1 MNTYTSSGIPSAAAE
16 AGIGDE
22 EGLTMMRNEGNE
34 VEGGVERKRGEKFL
48 TLRERERQ
56 EECLRRGSSSHAP
69 VSRPLLYSSRVI
81 GRQHIGKRHH
91 IQAAKNER
99 RK

>member
-48 TLRERERQ
+48 TLRERDKRNVCGEDLLLM
-56 EECLRRGSSSHAP
+56 LRS
-69 VSRPLLYSSRVI
+69 V
-81 GRQHIGKRHH
+81 GRCCTRL
-91 IQAAKNER
+91 A
-99 RK
+99 